1 MTGPS
6 DPHLPEHR
14 SGYLPAV
21 RNVRFA
27 LAPDERL
34 PDGVR
39 RVTLE
44 QLDAAIDGLARPGDD
59 IDRAVHQ
66 ARKAMKRL
74 RAVLRLVRDSIGD
87 DVYRAENALLRDTAR
102 LLAPM
107 RDGAVITEAVRD
119 LRDRFGDRLASGVF
133 DDVIERLTERHRRRR
148 RRVLE
153 DETILPTVLRNLRS
167 ARARYAAWPADGEH
181 RLSGLVAARP
191 LAHSFETVAGGL
203 FRTYRRGRREMHRA
217 LEEPTDLRFHQWRK
231 RVKYLRHQVEVLRP
245 LWPEVLEAQARE
257 LDRLGE
263 VLGDEHD
270 LAVMLRLVA
279 ALPDLCPD
287 PVDRS
292 LLAALTQHRRAELRT
307 AARILGIRIYAEDP
321 DAFVG
326 RFAAYWRAWQ
336 TPLPVGMVPVD
347 R

>member
-1 MTGPS
+1 MTGPT
-6 DPHLPEHR
+6 DPHLPDRR

-21 RNVRFA
+21 SHRRFA

-34 PDGVR
+34 AEGMR

-44 QLDAAIDGLARPGDD
+44 QLDSALEGLTRPDGD
-59 IDRAVHQ
+59 IDSAVHR

-74 RAVLRLVRDSIGD
+74 RAILRLVRDAIGD

-107 RDGAVITEAVRD
+107 RDGAVIAAAVRD
-119 LRDRFGDRLASGVF
+119 LRARYDDRLAPGIF
-133 DDVIERLTERHRRRR
+133 DDLVARLDERHLRRR

-153 DETILPTVLRNLRS
+153 DETILPTVVRNLRS
-167 ARARYAAWPADGEH
+167 ARARYASWPVEGDH
-181 RLSGLVAARP
+181 RLPGVAAARP
-191 LAHSFETVAGGL
+191 LVHSFSTVAGGL
-203 FRTYRRGRREMHRA
+203 ARTYRRGRREMRQA
-217 LEEPTDLRFHQWRK
+217 FDEPTEHNFHRWRK
-231 RVKYLRHQVEVLRP
+231 RVKYLRHQVEILRP
-245 LWPEVLEAQARE
+245 LWPEVLEAEARE

-263 VLGDEHD
+263 ALGEEHD

-307 AARILGIRIYAEDP
+307 AARILGTRAYAEEP
-321 DAFVG
+321 DAFVA
-326 RFAAYWRAWQ
+326 RFASYWRAWQ
-336 TPLPVGMVPVD
+336 TPLPVGMEPID
-347 R
+347 P